1 MRGMNLASLSS
12 SDLKQI
18 AKFLEQREMLQAQVD
33 KINSKLEAFG
43 SGGTMRI
50 ARAKSSANRS
60 KKRGALKEA
69 VISTL
74 KAAGKEGLKVRE
86 IADKIGAKP
95 VNIHA
100 WFHSTGKKI
109 KEIKK
114 LKTGKY
120 QMS

>member
-18 AKFLEQREMLQAQVD
+18 AKLLEQREKLQAQVD
-33 KINSKLEAFG
+33 KINSRLEAFG
-43 SGGTMRI
+43 SGGTVRK
-50 ARAKSSANRS
+50 ASAKSPAKPG

-69 VISTL
+69 VIATL
-74 KAAGKEGLKVRE
+74 KEAGKEGLKVRE
-86 IADKIGAKP
+86 IADKIGTKP

-120 QMS
+120 QMN